1 MEKMHYYPRNIEEV
15 LRDMAAWS
23 AYCTRYPERKKDGG
37 IHISEALMR
46 DLCTRILKLEAAQN
60 D

>member
-1 MEKMHYYPRNIEEV
+1 MEKMHFYPSTVEEA
-15 LRDMAAWS
+15 LRDMSTWS

-46 DLCTRILKLEAAQN
+46 DLCTRILKLEAAIN

>member
-1 MEKMHYYPRNIEEV
+1 MEKLHYYPRTIEET
-15 LRDMAAWS
+15 LRDMATWS

-46 DLCTRILKLEAAQN
+46 DLCTRILKLEKDSN